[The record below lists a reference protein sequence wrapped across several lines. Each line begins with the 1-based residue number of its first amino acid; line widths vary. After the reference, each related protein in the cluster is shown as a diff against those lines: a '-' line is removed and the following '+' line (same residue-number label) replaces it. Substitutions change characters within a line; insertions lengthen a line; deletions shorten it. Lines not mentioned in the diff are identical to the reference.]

1 MTQQLRAQTTFL
13 EKWGSV
19 PGIHMVVH
27 ICLKLQFQRNSALF
41 MPSKAMQY
49 TDLQSSKMFVV
60 KKVKVRM

>member
-41 MPSKAMQY
+41 MPSKAM
-49 TDLQSSKMFVV
+49 
-60 KKVKVRM
+60 